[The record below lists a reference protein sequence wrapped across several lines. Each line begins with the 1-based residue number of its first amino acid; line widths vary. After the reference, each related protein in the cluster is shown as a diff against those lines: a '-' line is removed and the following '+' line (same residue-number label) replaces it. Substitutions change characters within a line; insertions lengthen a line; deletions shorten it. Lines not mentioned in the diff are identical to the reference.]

1 MENVVWLGKTRKG
14 PIYMEYQT
22 LTQALE
28 AFDRYQKTL
37 SAYRHAM
44 GVLSLDAVT
53 AAPEGS
59 WEGRGQTMEVLSG
72 VVYDLTVGK
81 ENGMLF
87 DFLQSH
93 LEELTDL
100 QKRELEQARKELGVR
115 TAVVVAPPQGSNG
128 LTQEGIF
135 RAAARQ
141 ADLVLLS
148 GARLHEILR
157 NNAANFRQTKF
168 GCIDTGIRAANIM
181 CVTFADEQAAF
192 LAGALLSQLHRHGLL
207 PAPRTRAAGDELTL
221 GWLAG
226 EDDPQLKSMLNG
238 FVEGVRLE
246 SPGARVIN
254 GVAGSYSSPD
264 KGRAKAEELLGLDIN
279 ALAVLAGRAGLGAV
293 EAAIAQGRPLVGVDK
308 DQQFL
313 APKLMLTSIVKRAD
327 RAVFEIVK
335 ATAQGAFAGNEII
348 TYDLANGGVDI
359 VSPQVW
365 ARHAGV
371 RLPAA
376 IERRLAELRLEL
388 TRGGIRLPSLR
399 DRTLCNCR

>member
-1 MENVVWLGKTRKG
+1 MQIVRLLNFSPDGSPGACGLLGALLVCRREPDMKKYFDITR
-14 PIYMEYQT
+14 
-22 LTQALE
+22 LLCLSVLLSVFCFSSALAASPSE
-28 AFDRYQKTL
+28 ASGLRVALLVED
-37 SAYRHAM
+37 
-44 GVLSLDAVT
+44 
-53 AAPEGS
+53 AAPDQG
-59 WEGRGQTMEVLSG
+59 WN
-72 VVYDLTVGK
+72 DLLRQG
-81 ENGMLF
+81 
-87 DFLQSH
+87 
-93 LEELTDL
+93 
-100 QKRELEQARKELGVR
+100 LEQARKELGVR

-135 RAAARQ
+135 QAAARQ

-192 LAGALLSQLHRHGLL
+192 LAGALLSQLHKHGLL
-207 PAPRTRAAGDELTL
+207 PAPGTRANGDELTL

-254 GVAGSYSSPD
+254 GVAGSYSSPE

-279 ALAVLAGRAGLGAV
+279 ALAVLAGRSGLGAV
-293 EAAIAQGRPLVGVDK
+293 EAAMGQGRPLVGVDK
-308 DQQFL
+308 DQQSL

>member
-1 MENVVWLGKTRKG
+1 MKKCFDITRLLCLSVLLSVFCFSSVLAAAAG
-14 PIYMEYQT
+14 EAP
-22 LTQALE
+22 ALRVALLLE
-28 AFDRYQKTL
+28 D
-37 SAYRHAM
+37 
-44 GVLSLDAVT
+44 
-53 AAPEGS
+53 AAPD
-59 WEGRGQTMEVLSG
+59 RGWN
-72 VVYDLTVGK
+72 DLLRQG
-81 ENGMLF
+81 
-87 DFLQSH
+87 
-93 LEELTDL
+93 
-100 QKRELEQARKELGVR
+100 LEQARKELGVR

-157 NNAANFRQTKF
+157 NNAANFRQ
-168 GCIDTGIRAANIM
+168 GIRAANIM

-254 GVAGSYSSPD
+254 GVAGSYSSPE

-335 ATAQGAFAGNEII
+335 ATARGAFAGNEII

>member
-1 MENVVWLGKTRKG
+1 MQIVRLLNFSPSDFPGACGPFVPLLVCRREPDMKKSFDITR
-14 PIYMEYQT
+14 
-22 LTQALE
+22 LLC
-28 AFDRYQKTL
+28 L
-37 SAYRHAM
+37 S
-44 GVLSLDAVT
+44 VLLSVFCFSAVL
-53 AAPEGS
+53 AAPASEAPALRVALLLEDAAPDQG
-59 WEGRGQTMEVLSG
+59 WN
-72 VVYDLTVGK
+72 DLLRQG
-81 ENGMLF
+81 
-87 DFLQSH
+87 
-93 LEELTDL
+93 
-100 QKRELEQARKELGVR
+100 LEQARKELGVR
-115 TAVVVAPPQGSNG
+115 TAVLVAPPQGSNG

-254 GVAGSYSSPD
+254 GVAGSYSSPE

-335 ATAQGAFAGNEII
+335 ATARGAFAGNEII

>member
-1 MENVVWLGKTRKG
+1 MKKS
-14 PIYMEYQT
+14 
-22 LTQALE
+22 
-28 AFDRYQKTL
+28 FDITCLLCLSILLSVFCL
-37 SAYRHAM
+37 SAA
-44 GVLSLDAVT
+44 L
-53 AAPEGS
+53 AAPPSEAPGLRVALLLEDAAPDQG
-59 WEGRGQTMEVLSG
+59 WN
-72 VVYDLTVGK
+72 DLLRQG
-81 ENGMLF
+81 
-87 DFLQSH
+87 
-93 LEELTDL
+93 
-100 QKRELEQARKELGVR
+100 LEQARKELGVR

-128 LTQEGIF
+128 LTQERIF
-135 RAAARQ
+135 QATARQ

-157 NNAANFRQTKF
+157 DNAANFRQTKF

-207 PAPRTRAAGDELTL
+207 PAPGRRANGDELAL

-226 EDDPQLKSMLNG
+226 EDDPQLRSMLNG

-254 GVAGSYSSPD
+254 GVAGSYSSPE

-279 ALAVLAGRAGLGAV
+279 ALAVLAGRSGLGAV
-293 EAAIAQGRPLVGVDK
+293 EAAKAQGRPLVGVDK
-308 DQQFL
+308 DQQAL

-348 TYDLANGGVDI
+348 IYDLANGGVDI
-359 VSPQVW
+359 VPPQVW

>member
-1 MENVVWLGKTRKG
+1 MKKCFDITR
-14 PIYMEYQT
+14 
-22 LTQALE
+22 LLC
-28 AFDRYQKTL
+28 L
-37 SAYRHAM
+37 S
-44 GVLSLDAVT
+44 VLLSVFCFSSVL
-53 AAPEGS
+53 AAPAGEAPALRVALLL
-59 WEGRGQTMEVLSG
+59 EDAAPDRGWN
-72 VVYDLTVGK
+72 DLLRQG
-81 ENGMLF
+81 
-87 DFLQSH
+87 
-93 LEELTDL
+93 
-100 QKRELEQARKELGVR
+100 LEQARKELGVR

-207 PAPRTRAAGDELTL
+207 PAPRTRAADDELTL

-254 GVAGSYSSPD
+254 GVAGSYSSPE

-335 ATAQGAFAGNEII
+335 ATARGAFAGNEII

-365 ARHAGV
+365 ARHRTPPCRTAPGADARRHPPALPARQDALQLPLAEKIIRQKKAALRSPE
-371 RLPAA
+371 RLPFLRHAHGRAA
-376 IERRLAELRLEL
+376 LSATTAAR
-388 TRGGIRLPSLR
+388 IRSAA
-399 DRTLCNCR
+399 

>member
-1 MENVVWLGKTRKG
+1 MKTFCVVGHDARQRAAA
-14 PIYMEYQT
+14 QT
-22 LTQALE
+22 LQAAGFRIIGPE
-28 AFDRYQKTL
+28 AACQADF
-37 SAYRHAM
+37 
-44 GVLSLDAVT
+44 VLLPMSQERVSDAVART
-53 AAPEGS
+53 
-59 WEGRGQTMEVLSG
+59 
-72 VVYDLTVGK
+72 
-81 ENGMLF
+81 
-87 DFLQSH
+87 LQ
-93 LEELTDL
+93 
-100 QKRELEQARKELGVR
+100 GVR
-115 TAVVVAPPQGSNG
+115 PGTLLLAGRPGSPI
-128 LTQEGIF
+128 Q
-135 RAAARQ
+135 AAARQ

-254 GVAGSYSSPD
+254 GVAGSYSSPE

-335 ATAQGAFAGNEII
+335 ATARGAFAGNEII

>member
-1 MENVVWLGKTRKG
+1 
-14 PIYMEYQT
+14 
-22 LTQALE
+22 
-28 AFDRYQKTL
+28 
-37 SAYRHAM
+37 
-44 GVLSLDAVT
+44 
-53 AAPEGS
+53 
-59 WEGRGQTMEVLSG
+59 
-72 VVYDLTVGK
+72 
-81 ENGMLF
+81 
-87 DFLQSH
+87 
-93 LEELTDL
+93 
-100 QKRELEQARKELGVR
+100 
-115 TAVVVAPPQGSNG
+115 
-128 LTQEGIF
+128 
-135 RAAARQ
+135 
-141 ADLVLLS
+141 
-148 GARLHEILR
+148 
-157 NNAANFRQTKF
+157 
-168 GCIDTGIRAANIM
+168 M

-192 LAGALLSQLHRHGLL
+192 LAGALLSQLHKHGLL
-207 PAPRTRAAGDELTL
+207 PAPGTRAKADELTL

-279 ALAVLAGRAGLGAV
+279 ALAVLAGRSGLGAV

-359 VSPQVW
+359 VPPQVW

-388 TRGGIRLPSLR
+388 TRGGIRLPARQDAVQLPLAGRRLR
-399 DRTLCNCR
+399 QKKAALRSSERLPFLRRVITVPPCPPWRPGSEAQRETGIVPPHLHLDEIRLLATRRPGIPFQLEDIPNHPEAVLLARQLHGRAAAHFHMQVEHGLPGLQRHGLLAVRAKVHPAFRDPHTVGAQITQGQAAAQGLAVVDVDIQGRGR

>member
-1 MENVVWLGKTRKG
+1 MKKCFDITR
-14 PIYMEYQT
+14 
-22 LTQALE
+22 LLC
-28 AFDRYQKTL
+28 L
-37 SAYRHAM
+37 S
-44 GVLSLDAVT
+44 VLLSVFCFSSVL
-53 AAPEGS
+53 AAPAGEAPALRVALLLEDAAPDQG
-59 WEGRGQTMEVLSG
+59 WN
-72 VVYDLTVGK
+72 DLLRQG
-81 ENGMLF
+81 
-87 DFLQSH
+87 
-93 LEELTDL
+93 
-100 QKRELEQARKELGVR
+100 LEQARKELGVR
-115 TAVVVAPPQGSNG
+115 TAIVMAPPQGSNG

-135 RAAARQ
+135 QAAARQ

-254 GVAGSYSSPD
+254 GVAGSYSSPE

-293 EAAIAQGRPLVGVDK
+293 EAAITQGRPLVGVDK

>member
-1 MENVVWLGKTRKG
+1 MKKCFDITR
-14 PIYMEYQT
+14 
-22 LTQALE
+22 LLC
-28 AFDRYQKTL
+28 L
-37 SAYRHAM
+37 S
-44 GVLSLDAVT
+44 VLLSVFCFSSVL
-53 AAPEGS
+53 AAPAGEAPALRVALLLEDAAPDQG
-59 WEGRGQTMEVLSG
+59 WN
-72 VVYDLTVGK
+72 DLLRQG
-81 ENGMLF
+81 
-87 DFLQSH
+87 
-93 LEELTDL
+93 
-100 QKRELEQARKELGVR
+100 LEQARKELGVR
-115 TAVVVAPPQGSNG
+115 TAIVVAPPQGSNG

-135 RAAARQ
+135 QAAARQ

-157 NNAANFRQTKF
+157 QCRQLPT
-168 GCIDTGIRAANIM
+168 
-181 CVTFADEQAAF
+181 DEVR
-192 LAGALLSQLHRHGLL
+192 LHRYGHPRRQHHVRDLCRRAGRLPGRCPAL
-207 PAPRTRAAGDELTL
+207 PAAPARPAARPRTRAAGDELTL

-254 GVAGSYSSPD
+254 GVAGSYSSPE

>member
-1 MENVVWLGKTRKG
+1 MKKCFDITR
-14 PIYMEYQT
+14 
-22 LTQALE
+22 LLC
-28 AFDRYQKTL
+28 L
-37 SAYRHAM
+37 S
-44 GVLSLDAVT
+44 VLLSVFCFSSVL
-53 AAPEGS
+53 AAPAGEAPALRVALLLEDAAPDQG
-59 WEGRGQTMEVLSG
+59 WN
-72 VVYDLTVGK
+72 DLLRQG
-81 ENGMLF
+81 
-87 DFLQSH
+87 
-93 LEELTDL
+93 
-100 QKRELEQARKELGVR
+100 LEQARKELGVR

-246 SPGARVIN
+246 SPGAV
-254 GVAGSYSSPD
+254 
-264 KGRAKAEELLGLDIN
+264 LDISACPDLGPVLFAAAVRSCGAVFTGTRRLRIKESDRATAMARELARFGAEMAVEDDRVTVLPRPLHAPEEMLDGHN
-279 ALAVLAGRAGLGAV
+279 DHRVVMALAVLCASLGGTIRGAEAV
-293 EAAIAQGRPLVGVDK
+293 SKSWPDFFRTLQAL
-308 DQQFL
+308 
-313 APKLMLTSIVKRAD
+313 
-327 RAVFEIVK
+327 
-335 ATAQGAFAGNEII
+335 
-348 TYDLANGGVDI
+348 
-359 VSPQVW
+359 
-365 ARHAGV
+365 GV
-371 RLPAA
+371 RMEIQP
-376 IERRLAELRLEL
+376 
-388 TRGGIRLPSLR
+388 
-399 DRTLCNCR
+399 

>member
-1 MENVVWLGKTRKG
+1 MKKCFDITR
-14 PIYMEYQT
+14 
-22 LTQALE
+22 LLC
-28 AFDRYQKTL
+28 L
-37 SAYRHAM
+37 S
-44 GVLSLDAVT
+44 VLLSVFCFSSVL
-53 AAPEGS
+53 AAPAGEAPALRVALLL
-59 WEGRGQTMEVLSG
+59 EDAAPDRGWN
-72 VVYDLTVGK
+72 DLLRQG
-81 ENGMLF
+81 
-87 DFLQSH
+87 
-93 LEELTDL
+93 
-100 QKRELEQARKELGVR
+100 LEQARKELGVR

-148 GARLHEILR
+148 GAR
-157 NNAANFRQTKF
+157 
-168 GCIDTGIRAANIM
+168 
-181 CVTFADEQAAF
+181 F

-254 GVAGSYSSPD
+254 GVAGSYSSPE

-335 ATAQGAFAGNEII
+335 ATARGAFAGNEII

>member
-1 MENVVWLGKTRKG
+1 MKKCFDITRLLCLSVLLSVFCFSSVLAAAAG
-14 PIYMEYQT
+14 EAP
-22 LTQALE
+22 ALRVALLLE
-28 AFDRYQKTL
+28 D
-37 SAYRHAM
+37 
-44 GVLSLDAVT
+44 
-53 AAPEGS
+53 AAPD
-59 WEGRGQTMEVLSG
+59 RGWN
-72 VVYDLTVGK
+72 DLLRQG
-81 ENGMLF
+81 
-87 DFLQSH
+87 
-93 LEELTDL
+93 
-100 QKRELEQARKELGVR
+100 LEQARKELGVR

-254 GVAGSYSSPD
+254 GVAGSYSSPE

-335 ATAQGAFAGNEII
+335 ATARGAFAGNEII

-376 IERRLAELRLEL
+376 IERTAPRADARRHPPALPARQDALQLPLAEKIIRQKKAALRSPE
-388 TRGGIRLPSLR
+388 RLPFLR
-399 DRTLCNCR
+399 HAHGRAVLSATTAARIRSAA